1 MGVGAVAAA
10 GLGLSCF
17 YLLERPIRGTA
28 RWASWAHGVVGA
40 SGVGA
45 FVWGWWRAPDASG
58 FGRLAGWLL
67 VSGLVAGVLI
77 AAYQLLRRRRPAGLV
92 VALHA
97 TLGVVG
103 MVILLAYVSIGR

>member
-1 MGVGAVAAA
+1 M
-10 GLGLSCF
+10 
-17 YLLERPIRGTA
+17 
-28 RWASWAHGVVGA
+28 
-40 SGVGA
+40 
-45 FVWGWWRAPDASG
+45 
-58 FGRLAGWLL
+58 AGWLL